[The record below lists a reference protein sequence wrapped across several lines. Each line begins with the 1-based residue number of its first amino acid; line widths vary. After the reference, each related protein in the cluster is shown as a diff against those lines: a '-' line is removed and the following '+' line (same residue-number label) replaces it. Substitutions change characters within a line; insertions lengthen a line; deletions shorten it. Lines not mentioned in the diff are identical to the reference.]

1 MSQAIEKSSDALE
14 YLMADGRN
22 LAFSGFTQGEQGE
35 VSRLLALMHQASKT
49 QYIIRTIPACNS
61 DE

>member
-1 MSQAIEKSSDALE
+1 
-14 YLMADGRN
+14 MADGRN

>member
-1 MSQAIEKSSDALE
+1 MSQAIEKSRDVLE
-14 YLMADGRN
+14 SLMADVRKPASFGY
-22 LAFSGFTQGEQGE
+22 AQGEQSD